1 MATAKLV
8 GIGLVAGAFG
18 ALFGVGGGIVIVPLL
33 VFLFAFDQRR
43 ASATSL
49 GAILIT
55 AACALLRLR
64 DRAGGLRR
72 LAARLPI
79 DLVGLLGL
87 AAGVLAGLFGVG
99 GGIVFVPALIFG
111 LGLSQLHAEATSLL
125 AILPTAIVGSWRQH
139 RYGNIDLRAALTVG
153 LASIIGVQAGVAA
166 AESLPESQLRRL
178 FGVLLLITSA
188 QIAWRAR
195 RES

>member
-1 MATAKLV
+1 
-8 GIGLVAGAFG
+8 
-18 ALFGVGGGIVIVPLL
+18 
-33 VFLFAFDQRR
+33 
-43 ASATSL
+43 
-49 GAILIT
+49 
-55 AACALLRLR
+55 
-64 DRAGGLRR
+64 
-72 LAARLPI
+72 
-79 DLVGLLGL
+79 
-87 AAGVLAGLFGVG
+87 VG

-125 AILPTAIVGSWRQH
+125 AILPTAIVGSWRQQ

-166 AESLPESQLRRL
+166 AESLPESHLRRL

-188 QIAWRAR
+188 QIVWRAR

>member
-1 MATAKLV
+1 M
-8 GIGLVAGAFG
+8 
-18 ALFGVGGGIVIVPLL
+18 
-33 VFLFAFDQRR
+33 
-43 ASATSL
+43 
-49 GAILIT
+49 
-55 AACALLRLR
+55 
-64 DRAGGLRR
+64 
-72 LAARLPI
+72 
-79 DLVGLLGL
+79 
-87 AAGVLAGLFGVG
+87 LAGLFGVG
-99 GGIVFVPALIFG
+99 GGIVFVPALVLG